1 MSLKTFIQSST
12 ANKAN
17 FMQLPSSFT
26 IPSNP
31 LRLSRCAAIFSFGIA
46 TLFFAIPS
54 ASKADSSKRTESSVT
69 PVINSVDV
77 LVDAS
82 EHVSAQSNPQVIA
95 PFGALDIQF
104 PSEIVWTTSKTKTPS
119 PDRRTLVVKGRD
131 VNGPTQL
138 IISQFNN
145 NFAAKLWDGAG
156 VQWEA
161 IGNIA
166 NPIRFNKVFKGK
178 EQHCGGTPPVPP
190 EIQAQFPAGGNEG
203 GVAGSICIDSET
215 LDVMVA
221 YSPCALQQFYR
232 ATFCIYPSPPPG
244 IPKCPCGILPDPFD
258 PDAALALLKTAVFLE
273 EAAINES
280 FDNSLISTPTH
291 QRHIRI
297 VAIVDTNQ
305 VPECQPGGVWVP
317 DPTDPG
323 YSCYEPEFD
332 PEEADPKI
340 QCPTGNNPSPLDQKW
355 CGEDFGFA
363 DDLNRVANP
372 NDPVYGGLLAQKRDY
387 HRADMVVLL
396 RVTGLEGI
404 GGIATLKQQNVGC
417 DGSTGFC
424 VVDVMGMGSMGH
436 EIGHN
441 LGCCHE
447 PGQGGG
453 FTCSMFPY
461 SFGHRFTV
469 ANPQGGSPIE
479 KKTIMAYATGEG
491 IPNYSNPSVLSD
503 GEPTGTSQTQYPYW
517 SDNAR
522 TIRETFDDARCYR
535 CADVTPPAP
544 LEGQVACWGRNNYGQ
559 TVVPPTLTNCKKVA
573 AGGWHT
579 LALQV
584 DGKVFAWGAGA
595 TDTGQGTD
603 GVNKGQS
610 IVPTILTDP
619 EHQGQKLGT
628 CSDIAAGLEHSVAI
642 RIRAIDDPLDGTVIA
657 WGGNDYGQR
666 NVPVNLGACNQVAA
680 GHFHTVALRRDGTVR
695 AWGAGIDPT
704 IDQYPD
710 VGQSAVPQ
718 GLGQCNRIAAGAF
731 HTVVIRGFAA
741 ETSGGEIS
749 AWGAG
754 TVSQAN
760 GGFYG
765 FNWGQSIVPFGFPT
779 PRYLEIAAGKYHTL
793 ALKSDGTVAAWGAGT
808 TSAGPTPKYG
818 QSIVPASL
826 GICTKLAAGGYHS
839 LAIKADEKMG
849 NWGAGLTNT
858 QISPNYGQ
866 SIPVPTDITWI
877 EISAG
882 EFHTV
887 AIQNNAAL
895 LPCAGDFNN
904 DGRRDGFDMTKLLSG
919 WGTAN
924 GDCTGDGT
932 TDGSDMTLLLS
943 GWGFCP

>member
-1 MSLKTFIQSST
+1 MNSPKFYSAHIHFTSPKFLAEKLAIACLLCGVPTTIFPTTICGASNATEPLEAKKFEAKKESPSV
-12 ANKAN
+12 
-17 FMQLPSSFT
+17 LPFT
-26 IPSNP
+26 SPAKNELSPSP
-31 LRLSRCAAIFSFGIA
+31 ISIGW
-46 TLFFAIPS
+46 
-54 ASKADSSKRTESSVT
+54 E
-69 PVINSVDV
+69 
-77 LVDAS
+77 
-82 EHVSAQSNPQVIA
+82 
-95 PFGALDIQF
+95 GLDIQF
-104 PSEIVWTTSKTKTPS
+104 PTETVWTSAKLKAPA
-119 PDRRTLVVKGRD
+119 PDRKTFVYKGTD
-131 VNGPTQL
+131 AHGPTQL

-215 LDVMVA
+215 LDVLVA

-232 ATFCIYPSPPPG
+232 ATFFVPPPG
-244 IPKCPCGILPDPFD
+244 PQCPELPDPFD
-258 PDAALALLKTAVFLE
+258 PDAALALLKTAVFLQE
-273 EAAINES
+273 DAINQS

-291 QRHIRI
+291 ERHIRI

-305 VPECQPGGVWVP
+305 VPECLTPSPWAP
-317 DPTDPG
+317 DPFDPG
-323 YSCYEPEFD
+323 YSCYQPEFD
-332 PEEADPKI
+332 PLADPQK
-340 QCPTGNNPSPLDQKW
+340 CDPLVPKW

-363 DDLNRVANP
+363 DDLDRVANP
-372 NDPVYGGLLAQKRDY
+372 NDPDYGGLLTQKRDY
-387 HRADMVVLL
+387 HRADFVVLL

-404 GGIATLKQQNVGC
+404 GGIATLKQQNAGC

-424 VVDVMGMGSMGH
+424 VVDVMSMGAMGH
-436 EIGHN
+436 EMGHN

-447 PGQGGG
+447 PGQGGS
-453 FTCSMFPY
+453 FNCTLFPY

-469 ANPQGGSPIE
+469 AGPPGGSPVE
-479 KKTIMAYATGEG
+479 KKTIMAYATGEE
-491 IPNYSNPSVLSD
+491 IPNFSNPSVLFQ
-503 GEPTGTSQTQYPYW
+503 GQPTGTSQTQYSYW

-544 LEGQVACWGRNNYGQ
+544 LEGQVSCWGRNNYGQ
-559 TVVPPTLTNCKKVA
+559 TVVPQTLTNCTKVA

-584 DGKVFAWGAGA
+584 DGKVFAWGAGT
-595 TDTGQGTD
+595 TDTGQGSD

-619 EHQGQKLGT
+619 GHQGQTLGT

-666 NVPVNLGACNQVAA
+666 NVPVNLGPCNQVAA
-680 GHFHTVALRRDGTVR
+680 GYFHTVALRRDGTVR
-695 AWGAGIDPT
+695 AWGAGVDPT

-718 GLGQCNRIAAGAF
+718 GLGECNRIAAGAF
-731 HTVVIRGFAA
+731 HTVVIRGFASQTA
-741 ETSGGEIS
+741 GGEIS

-760 GGFYG
+760 GGLYG
-765 FNWGQSIVPFGFPT
+765 FNWGQSIVPYDFPT
-779 PRYLEIAAGKYHTL
+779 PRYFEIAAGKYHTL
-793 ALKSDGTVAAWGAGT
+793 ALKSDGTVTAWGAGT

-858 QISPNYGQ
+858 GNSPNYGQ
-866 SIPVPTDITWI
+866 SIPVPTDVTWI

-887 AIQNNAAL
+887 GIQNNASL

-904 DGRRDGFDMTKLLSG
+904 DGRRDGLDMTTLLSG

-924 GDCTGDGT
+924 GDCNGDGT
-932 TDGSDMTLLLS
+932 TNGLDISYLLS
-943 GWGFCP
+943 GWGFCQ